1 MSLILRHKPEVIR
14 TQLDAHGWADVNA
27 LPAGIGKKY
36 PINRDILE
44 EIVRSDSKQRY
55 AFNEDRTLIRA
66 NQGHSIQVD
75 VGLTVTEPPEALY
88 HGTAQRFSGSI
99 GAQGLL
105 PESRLYV
112 HRSPDQETAE
122 KVGRRH
128 GVPVIYP
135 VNAGQMHR
143 DGSLFY
149 LSSDGVWLT
158 KELKLYKAFIDG
170 LVERKDSMTARWVKG
185 DGFPQ
190 TDDNKAKNDLF
201 AALTPAQ
208 REVLAEILQD
218 EHIAGIHDALAY
230 INEMM
235 DLDGLEL
242 YQDGESYPN
251 DYFESLHYDFISRCD
266 GDEWPE

>member
-88 HGTAQRFSGSI
+88 HGTARRFAASI
-99 GAQGLL
+99 EAQGLL
-105 PESRLYV
+105 PQSRLYV
-112 HRSPDQETAE
+112 HLSPDQETAE

-128 GVPVIYP
+128 GEPVIYL
-135 VNAGQMHR
+135 VDAGQMHR
-143 DGSLFY
+143 DGYCFY
-149 LSSDGVWLT
+149 LSANGVWLT
-158 KELKLYKAFIDG
+158 KAVPATYLKRLEGELK
-170 LVERKDSMTARWVKG
+170 
-185 DGFPQ
+185 Q
-190 TDDNKAKNDLF
+190 
-201 AALTPAQ
+201 
-208 REVLAEILQD
+208 
-218 EHIAGIHDALAY
+218 H
-230 INEMM
+230 
-235 DLDGLEL
+235 
-242 YQDGESYPN
+242 
-251 DYFESLHYDFISRCD
+251 
-266 GDEWPE
+266 